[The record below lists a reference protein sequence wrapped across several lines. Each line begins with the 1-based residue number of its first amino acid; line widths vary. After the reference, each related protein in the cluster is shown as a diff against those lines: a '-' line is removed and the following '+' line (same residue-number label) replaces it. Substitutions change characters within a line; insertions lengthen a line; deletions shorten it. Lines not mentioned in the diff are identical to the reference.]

1 MRHVPA
7 LLARELGAYFSGP
20 LAYLI
25 LLAIQVLAF
34 SNFFALLVSL
44 TGGPVLQAG
53 LADPMNTYIAFSVQ
67 FWVTILF
74 AIPALTMRLLAEE
87 KRMGTI
93 EPLLTAPV
101 TEGEVVVAKW
111 LAGLAMYLAL
121 LIPFG
126 IYLPFL
132 HAHYPFDLG
141 PIASLLIGLIT
152 LGMLFVSIGVF
163 FSATTKSQVAAGIW
177 TFAVL
182 FLLILSGAALAG
194 MAGARRSEWAE
205 GLLFLSP
212 LAQADAF
219 GRGQL
224 DPRHLALHLSG
235 TVVMLFLATS
245 VLKSRREA

>member
-25 LLAIQVLAF
+25 LLSIQFLAF
-34 SNFFALLVSL
+34 SNFYGLLMQL
-44 TGGPVLQAG
+44 TAGPVLQAS
-53 LADPMNTYIAFSVQ
+53 LADPMNNYIALSVQ
-67 FWVTILF
+67 FWITILF

-87 KRMGTI
+87 KRTGTI

-101 TEGEVVVAKW
+101 SEGEVIVGKW
-111 LAGLAMYLAL
+111 LAGLIMYLAL
-121 LIPFG
+121 LIPFA

-132 HAHYPFDLG
+132 HAHYPFDPG
-141 PIASLLIGLIT
+141 PIAALFIGLT
-152 LGMLFVSIGVF
+152 TMGMLFVAIGVF

-182 FLLILSGAALAG
+182 FILVISTAFLATI
-194 MAGARRSEWAE
+194 AESRRSPWAE
-205 GLLFLSP
+205 GITFLSP
-212 LAQADAF
+212 LGQAHAL
-219 GRGQL
+219 GMGQL
-224 DPRHLALHLSG
+224 DPRHLAIHLSG
-235 TVVMLFLATS
+235 TAVVLYLAAA